1 MNRLD
6 LIAQFILPFFKSKSS
21 LRAIVMML
29 FLITPYIG
37 IAQNNSFKVS
47 STIKDS
53 KGVPLQGVTITAKGI
68 NTIAITNATGKFTFN
83 VPNQQTIIIISYL
96 GFATKQDLAV
106 NINGKEILLEEEV
119 SNLNE
124 VVVVGYG
131 TTTKRDLTGSV
142 GKVDIVDL
150 QKAPVASFDN
160 ALAGRLAGV
169 NVVSTDGQPGAAT
182 RITVRGSSVT
192 QDASPL
198 FVIDGFPVENMD
210 INSINPQDIESL
222 EVLKDASSIAIYGA
236 RGANGVIII
245 TTKRGT
251 VGPPKISYTFN
262 YGIQKDINRVEMMNP
277 YEFVKLQLEIDRYR
291 STPSSR
297 VNTNDIIYLGF
308 NPSDGTRLRTL
319 ESYKDEKGYDWQDL
333 VLQTGSQQSHAITLN
348 GGTDNTK
355 YAFSGSSFDQKGI
368 IINTG
373 FKRYEGK
380 ISLDQTISKK
390 LKIGVSARYSNTKNF
405 GTVPIGSATGGVV
418 QGMWQYR
425 PVSGVNNQDL
435 TNSLIDSAAL
445 ADFNNG
451 VTSSLGDNLINPF
464 LQAQNEIRN
473 DIKNTGYL
481 NTYAEYS
488 FNKALKLKLTGGYN
502 GTVVRQEF
510 FYNSKTQQGNIIRNP
525 AGDVP
530 NVNGINGKIANQVN
544 ENYLTEAI
552 LSFKK
557 VYNKKHS
564 FDAVGGF
571 TYQYASSLGN
581 GFRVTNIPEAQE
593 YLGLL
598 SLNTGRA
605 ETPTIGGTQWQL
617 YSFISRLNYTYRDK
631 YLFTSTGRY
640 DGSSK
645 FAPGKQWGFFPS
657 GAFAWRFTAEPFM
670 KKYSFLDDGKL
681 KVSYGSVGN
690 NRVGDFSYLPQFGNL
705 SNPYGYPLNNQYSG
719 GVTPFFYGNNDLTWE
734 TTNQLDLGLTLSF
747 LNNKIS
753 IEADYYNKL
762 TRDFLL
768 GATLPA
774 LAGYANGANSQYQNT
789 GKIRNRGLE
798 FTINTNNINKKDFG
812 WRTSFNISFNRSEIV
827 SFNNQIEVINTQV
840 GLPGVSTA
848 NRPIGWIARVGSSI
862 SDFYGYKFN
871 GIYQYSDFD
880 KLSDGTFVI
889 KNTVPAYSAN
899 VQPGDAKYLDINND
913 GIISDADRTV
923 LGSPLPIHQGGL
935 SNNFRYK
942 KFDLNIFLQWSYG
955 NEVLNAN
962 RIVFEQGNY
971 TPFSNQF
978 ASFAN
983 RWTPDNPSNTIPKA
997 QILRGDAGSANPVIS
1012 SRFIEDGS
1020 FLRLKTIALNY
1031 TFSKDALKKI
1041 GLSNFKINLSA
1052 QNILTLTNYT
1062 GTDPEVSTYRV
1073 VNEAGVGSG
1082 YTFIQPSSGYTALA
1096 TGLDFTP
1103 YPRAFVATMGLIANF

>member
-1 MNRLD
+1 MNKLD
-6 LIAQFILPFFKSKSS
+6 LKEQFLFSLFKSSS
-21 LRAIVMML
+21 LIRSLIMLL
-29 FLITPYIG
+29 FLITPYFG

-47 STIKDS
+47 STIKDT
-53 KGVPLQGVTITAKGI
+53 KGIPLQGVTISAKGV
-68 NTIAITNATGKFTFN
+68 NTIAITNAAGKFSLN
-83 VPNQQTIIIISYL
+83 VPNQQTILIISYL
-96 GFATKQDLAV
+96 GFATKEDLAV
-106 NINGKEILLEEEV
+106 NINGKEILLEEQL
-119 SNLNE
+119 SKLDE

-150 QKAPVASFDN
+150 QQAPVASFDN
-160 ALAGRLAGV
+160 ALAGRIAGV
-169 NVVSTDGQPGAAT
+169 NVVSTDGQPGGAS

-236 RGANGVIII
+236 RGANGVIIV

-251 VGPPKISYTFN
+251 VGPPKISYTYN
-262 YGIQKDINRVEMMNP
+262 YGVQKDINRVEMMNP
-277 YEFVKLQLEIDRYR
+277 YEFVKLQLEIDRLR
-291 STPSSR
+291 STPTAR
-297 VNTNDIIYLGF
+297 VSTNDIIYLGY
-308 NPSDGTRLRTL
+308 NPSDGTRLRSL
-319 ESYKDEKGYDWQDL
+319 ESYRNEAGFDWQDL
-333 VLQTGSQQSHAITLN
+333 VLQTGSQQNHAITLN

-355 YAFSGSSFDQKGI
+355 YAVSGSLFDQKGI

-380 ISLDQTISKK
+380 ITLDQTITKK
-390 LKIGVSARYSNTKNF
+390 VKVGVSGRYSNTKAF
-405 GTVPIGSATGGVV
+405 GTVPIGAVSGGVV

-435 TNSLIDSAAL
+435 TNSLIDSVAL

-451 VTSSLGDNLINPF
+451 VTSSLGDNLVNPL
-464 LQAQNEIRN
+464 LQAKNEIRN
-473 DIKNTGYL
+473 DIRNTGYL
-481 NTYAEYS
+481 NLYGEYT
-488 FNKALKLKLTGGYN
+488 FTKALKLRLTGGYN
-502 GTVVRQEF
+502 GTIVKQEF
-510 FYNSKTQQGNIIRNP
+510 FYNSKTQQGNIFKNP
-525 AGDVP
+525 TGDVP
-530 NVNGINGKIANQVN
+530 NINGINGRIANQVN

-552 LSFKK
+552 LSYKK

-564 FDAVGGF
+564 FDGTGGF
-571 TYQYASSLGN
+571 TYQYAKSMGN
-581 GFRVTNIPEAQE
+581 GFSVTNIPEAQE

-605 ETPTIGGTQWQL
+605 QTPVIGGTQWQL
-617 YSFISRLNYTYRDK
+617 YSFLSRLNYTYNDK
-631 YLFTSTGRY
+631 YLFTATGRY

-657 GAFAWRFTAEPFM
+657 GAFAWRFTSEPFM

-705 SNPYGYPLNNQYSG
+705 NNPQGYPLNNQYFG
-719 GVTPFFYGNNDLTWE
+719 GVTPFFYGNSDLTWE
-734 TTNQLDLGLTLSF
+734 TTNQLDLGITLSLF
-747 LNNKIS
+747 NNKVS
-753 IEADYYNKL
+753 VEADYYNKL
-762 TRDFLL
+762 TKDFLL

-774 LAGYANGANSQYQNT
+774 LAGYANGANAQYQNT
-789 GKIRNRGLE
+789 GEVRNRGLE
-798 FTINTNNINKKDFG
+798 FTVNTYNINKKDFS
-812 WRTSFNISFNRSEIV
+812 WRTSFNISFNRSKIL
-827 SFNNQIEVINTQV
+827 SFNNQIEVISTQV
-840 GLPGVSTA
+840 VVPGVSTA
-848 NRPIGWIARVGSSI
+848 NRPIGWIARVGSTI

-871 GIYQYSDFD
+871 GVYQYSDFD
-880 KLSDGTFVI
+880 KLSDGSYVI
-889 KNTVPAYSAN
+889 KNTVPAYSVN
-899 VQPGDAKYLDINND
+899 VQPGDAKYLDINSD

-923 LGSPLPIHQGGL
+923 LGSPLPVHIGGL

-942 KFDLNIFLQWSYG
+942 NFDVNIFLQWSYG

-962 RIVFEQGNY
+962 RMVFEHGNY

-983 RWTPDNPSNTIPKA
+983 RWTPDNPSNEIPKA
-997 QILRGDAGSANPVIS
+997 QVLRGDAGSANPVIS

-1020 FLRLKTIALNY
+1020 FIRLKTVSLNY
-1031 TFSKDALKKI
+1031 SFSKNVLKKI
-1041 GLSNFKINLSA
+1041 GLSNLKLNVSA
-1052 QNILTLTNYT
+1052 QNLLTLTKYT
-1062 GTDPEVSTYRV
+1062 GVDPESSTFRV

-1096 TGLDFTP
+1096 GGLDFTP
-1103 YPRAFVATMGLIANF
+1103 YPRAFIATMGLIANF